1 MFNYLAAEF
10 IYFATDLHRL
20 PLIFFIK
27 KQNPI
32 CSLYLNL
39 ICVNLPA
46 PPARRHCGGLNL
58 ILFLFNRGG

>member
-27 KQNPI
+27 KH
-32 CSLYLNL
+32 NL
-39 ICVNLPA
+39 STCVISDRSQSHTDL
-46 PPARRHCGGLNL
+46 
-58 ILFLFNRGG
+58 